1 MASSC
6 EIQLYAPNEE
16 QARELSSRM
25 IAEVQRV
32 EAKYSRYRSDSILSR
47 INAAAGSG
55 IPVPVDDETAA
66 LLSYA
71 NTAYYQSDG
80 LFDITS
86 GVLRVAWDFKLGTV
100 PTASQLS
107 ELLPLI
113 GWQKVQWTPPTI
125 SLPLSGMQID
135 MGGIGKE
142 YAVDRAV
149 GIALDAGALAGL
161 VNLGGDVR
169 VFGVRPE
176 SAAWS
181 IGIAHPRKPG
191 TIAAYL
197 PIKSGAL
204 ATSGDYERFFEAN
217 GQRYCHI
224 LNPRTG
230 WPVCDLQSVSI
241 FAPSCLVAGTLATT
255 TMLFGSARGER
266 LLREQKVSALLID
279 AKGRART
286 V

>member
-1 MASSC
+1 MASRC
-6 EIQLYAPNEE
+6 EIQLYAPSEG
-16 QARELSSRM
+16 QARELSARM
-25 IAEVQRV
+25 IAEVQRI
-32 EAKYSRYRSDSILSR
+32 ETKYSRYRSDSIVSR
-47 INAAAGSG
+47 INATAGSG
-55 IPVPVDDETAA
+55 TSVSVDDETAA

-71 NTAYYQSDG
+71 HTAYQQSDG

-86 GVLRVAWDFKLGTV
+86 GVLRVAWDFKLGKV

-113 GWQKVQWTPPTI
+113 GWEKVRWNAPNM
-125 SLPLSGMQID
+125 SLPLTGMQID
-135 MGGIGKE
+135 FGGLGKE

-149 GIALDAGALAGL
+149 GIALNADTLAGL

-169 VFGVRPE
+169 VFGARPG

-181 IGIAHPRKPG
+181 IGISHPRKPE

-197 PIKSGAL
+197 PINSGAL

-230 WPVCDLQSVSI
+230 WPVSDLQSVSV
-241 FAPSCLVAGTLATT
+241 FASSCLVAGTLATT
-255 TMLFGSARGER
+255 AMLFGSARAER
-266 LLREQKVSALLID
+266 LLREQRVSALLID
-279 AKGRART
+279 ATGRIRT